1 MTVEGTS
8 KITLNPENKH
18 KGREGKTK
26 TEFPSQGLEIMSH
39 IFSSFPPAAP
49 VDSELLGLVKGAGF
63 CFHPELCS
71 SSFFFPLI
79 RLASSNQNQP

>member
-39 IFSSFPPAAP
+39 IFSSFP
-49 VDSELLGLVKGAGF
+49 SLHLWTL
-63 CFHPELCS
+63 S
-71 SSFFFPLI
+71 SSASLKVLVSVSILSCVPPLFSF
-79 RLASSNQNQP
+79 L